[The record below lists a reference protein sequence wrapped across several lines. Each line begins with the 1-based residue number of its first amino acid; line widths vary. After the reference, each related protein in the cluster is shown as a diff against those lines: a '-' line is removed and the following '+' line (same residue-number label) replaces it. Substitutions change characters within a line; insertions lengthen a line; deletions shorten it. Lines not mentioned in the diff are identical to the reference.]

1 MARILRGGF
10 SRLGEPRRLDSGAR
24 SGLETMFAQLI
35 ARGQA
40 VGEFRLAQEPA
51 ILAHYLEFLYLAA
64 LLRWLLHEDV
74 SLKKEFSQVLD
85 LFLLGLK
92 PRP

>member
-1 MARILRGGF
+1 MPYIQF
-10 SRLGEPRRLDSGAR
+10 RLGEPRRLDSGAR
-24 SGLETMFAQLI
+24 SGLESIFGQLI
-35 ARGQA
+35 ARGQGA
-40 VGEFRLAQEPA
+40 GEFRSEQEPA
-51 ILAHYLEFLYLAA
+51 VSADYLEFLYLAA